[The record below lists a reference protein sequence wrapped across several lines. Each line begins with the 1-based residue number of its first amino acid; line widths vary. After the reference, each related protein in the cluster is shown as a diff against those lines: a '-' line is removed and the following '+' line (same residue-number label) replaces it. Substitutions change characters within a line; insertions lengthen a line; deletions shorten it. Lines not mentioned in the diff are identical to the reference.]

1 MTDSH
6 EERPPF
12 EEAMAELETLVR
24 RLEQGELPL
33 EESLAAFERGMALV
47 RSLAARLEDVAQRVE
62 VLLRASDGSLV
73 TRPLPDEEEGPRAWP
88 STFTA
93 IWPPAGGPS
102 RAPSRGA
109 SPRGVQRC
117 AGRFATA
124 CWAAASGCARS
135 SHWQPAR
142 SPACPRPRCCPSPAP
157 SSSSTPTRWC
167 MTISRRWTT
176 TTCAAG
182 VPPAIGCSE

>member
-1 MTDSH
+1 MTDSR

-73 TRPLPDEEEGPRAWP
+73 TRRLPDEEE
-88 STFTA
+88 
-93 IWPPAGGPS
+93 
-102 RAPSRGA
+102 
-109 SPRGVQRC
+109 
-117 AGRFATA
+117 
-124 CWAAASGCARS
+124 
-135 SHWQPAR
+135 
-142 SPACPRPRCCPSPAP
+142 
-157 SSSSTPTRWC
+157 
-167 MTISRRWTT
+167 
-176 TTCAAG
+176 
-182 VPPAIGCSE
+182 

>member
-1 MTDSH
+1 MTESR

-73 TRPLPDEEEGPRAWP
+73 TRPLPDEDE
-88 STFTA
+88 
-93 IWPPAGGPS
+93 
-102 RAPSRGA
+102 
-109 SPRGVQRC
+109 
-117 AGRFATA
+117 
-124 CWAAASGCARS
+124 
-135 SHWQPAR
+135 
-142 SPACPRPRCCPSPAP
+142 
-157 SSSSTPTRWC
+157 
-167 MTISRRWTT
+167 
-176 TTCAAG
+176 
-182 VPPAIGCSE
+182 

>member
-6 EERPPF
+6 AERPPF

-73 TRPLPDEEEGPRAWP
+73 TRPLPDEEE
-88 STFTA
+88 
-93 IWPPAGGPS
+93 
-102 RAPSRGA
+102 
-109 SPRGVQRC
+109 
-117 AGRFATA
+117 
-124 CWAAASGCARS
+124 
-135 SHWQPAR
+135 
-142 SPACPRPRCCPSPAP
+142 
-157 SSSSTPTRWC
+157 
-167 MTISRRWTT
+167 
-176 TTCAAG
+176 
-182 VPPAIGCSE
+182 

>member
-1 MTDSH
+1 MTDSR

-73 TRPLPDEEEGPRAWP
+73 TRPLPDEEE
-88 STFTA
+88 
-93 IWPPAGGPS
+93 
-102 RAPSRGA
+102 
-109 SPRGVQRC
+109 
-117 AGRFATA
+117 
-124 CWAAASGCARS
+124 
-135 SHWQPAR
+135 
-142 SPACPRPRCCPSPAP
+142 
-157 SSSSTPTRWC
+157 
-167 MTISRRWTT
+167 
-176 TTCAAG
+176 
-182 VPPAIGCSE
+182 